1 MAEYMKQCRVKIS
14 AGNLIIQIVNCL
26 ILPSSS
32 IVEKLREFKKNCKCW
47 FHVLDHTSFKM
58 V

>member
-1 MAEYMKQCRVKIS
+1 MKQCRVKIS